1 VSDFPVRRA
10 TVADTAL
17 VHDLEV
23 RAAHRPWS
31 EPSIRATLS
40 AGTTV
45 AFVAGDPPVGHVLAS
60 RYADEA
66 EILSLAVLPE
76 QRRRGI
82 GNALLAACEQAWRT
96 AGVRG
101 AWLEVR
107 RDNRGALKL
116 YEQRGWT
123 DAGLRRGYYEDGTD
137 AVVMRWSGS

>member
-1 VSDFPVRRA
+1 MRRA
-10 TVADTAL
+10 TVEDTEL
-17 VHDLEV
+17 VRDIEV
-23 RAAHRPWS
+23 RGAHRPWS
-31 EPSIRATLS
+31 EPSIRTALS
-40 AGTTV
+40 AATTV

-60 RYADEA
+60 LYADEA

-82 GNALLAACEQAWRT
+82 GNALLAACEQAWRG

-107 RDNRGALKL
+107 RDNRGALEL
-116 YEQRGWT
+116 YSRRGWT

-137 AVVMRWSGS
+137 AVVMRWSGI